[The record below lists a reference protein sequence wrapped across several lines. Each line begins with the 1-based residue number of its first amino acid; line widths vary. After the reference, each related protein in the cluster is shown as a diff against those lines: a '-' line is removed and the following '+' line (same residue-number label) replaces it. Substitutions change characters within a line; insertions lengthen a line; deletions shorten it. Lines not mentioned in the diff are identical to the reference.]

1 LDIKT
6 SISFQNENGT
16 GETTI
21 NLGGEAMVMAQKK
34 EMTRAW
40 LGNVPEAKVFW
51 CHDGRVVQSL
61 EELAAA
67 LREMPEET
75 FRYHVTKDKNDF
87 RNWVSDVIGDTTLA
101 NQLGKAS
108 NQTTYA
114 NKVETRLSW
123 LRARV

>member
-21 NLGGEAMVMAQKK
+21 DLGGEAMAMAQKK
-34 EMTRAW
+34 GMTRA
-40 LGNVPEAKVFW
+40 LLENVPEAKVFW
-51 CHDGRVVQSL
+51 CHDDRVVHSL
-61 EELAAA
+61 EELAVA

-108 NQTTYA
+108 TRTTYA
-114 NKVETRLSW
+114 HKVEARLSW
-123 LRARV
+123 LKARV